1 MLNVQ
6 AWKGINENKRDFH
19 DAHIFCKPK
28 QLQFDK
34 VKANFF

>member
-6 AWKGINENKRDFH
+6 AWKWINENKRDFH

-28 QLQFDK
+28 KLQFDE